1 MESIIGLVGSCVA
14 MFILGGI
21 AYMAFRQ
28 WYFWIQ
34 EENEANAA
42 MDVIMNSNNYKEGKE
57 EMSNEE
63 KTAEMAREETCNL
76 MVNALNN
83 LGCQP
88 EVLDDKSLNVS
99 YQGENFHMEFGGS
112 LVQVWDP
119 AWSTIKADDPE
130 LANLKE
136 AVNATNF
143 GFGPTVVMTAP
154 DENGIIYFHTR
165 YGMLM
170 QDGIRDIEGYVQHS
184 LNMFFGIKQEVT
196 QNFQRLRV
204 EQQQRQ
210 TNRRPIGFQ
219 TNSNENENN

>member
-1 MESIIGLVGSCVA
+1 MESILGISGSLVA
-14 MFILGGI
+14 IFILGGI
-21 AYMAFRQ
+21 AYLAFRQ
-28 WYFWIQ
+28 WYLWSQ
-34 EENEANAA
+34 EEHEANVA
-42 MDVIMNSNNYKEGKE
+42 MDVIMNRNNFKDANE
-57 EMSNEE
+57 EMNKEE
-63 KTAEMAREETCNL
+63 KTPEMVREETCNL
-76 MVNALNN
+76 MVNALSR

-112 LVQVWDP
+112 FVQVWDP

-130 LANLKE
+130 LANVKE

-184 LNMFFGIKQEVT
+184 LNMFFGTKQEVT
-196 QNFQRLRV
+196 QNFHRLRV

-219 TNSNENENN
+219 TNSNENDNN

>member
-1 MESIIGLVGSCVA
+1 MESILGISGSLVA
-14 MFILGGI
+14 IFILGGI
-21 AYMAFRQ
+21 AYLAFRQ
-28 WYFWIQ
+28 WYLWSQ
-34 EENEANAA
+34 EEHETNVA
-42 MDVIMNSNNYKEGKE
+42 MDVIMNRNNFKDANE
-57 EMSNEE
+57 EMNKEE
-63 KTAEMAREETCNL
+63 KTPEMVREETCNL
-76 MVNALNN
+76 MVNALSR

-88 EVLDDKSLNVS
+88 EVLNDKSLNVS

-112 LVQVWDP
+112 FVQVWDP

-130 LANLKE
+130 LANVKE

-143 GFGPTVVMTAP
+143 GFGPTVIMTAP

-184 LNMFFGIKQEVT
+184 LNMFFGTKQEVT

-210 TNRRPIGFQ
+210 AARRPIGFQ
-219 TNSNENENN
+219 PNSNKDK

>member
-1 MESIIGLVGSCVA
+1 MESILGISGSLVA
-14 MFILGGI
+14 IFILGGI
-21 AYMAFRQ
+21 TYLAFRQ
-28 WYFWIQ
+28 WYLWSK
-34 EENEANAA
+34 EEHEANIA
-42 MDVIMNSNNYKEGKE
+42 MDVIMNRNNFKEANEK
-57 EMSNEE
+57 MNNEE
-63 KTAEMAREETCNL
+63 KTAEMVREETCNL
-76 MVNALNN
+76 MVNALSK

-88 EVLDDKSLNVS
+88 EVLDDKSLNAS

-112 LVQVWDP
+112 FVQVWDP

-130 LANLKE
+130 LANVKE

-184 LNMFFGIKQEVT
+184 LNMFFGTKQEVT
-196 QNFQRLRV
+196 QNFQRLHV

-219 TNSNENENN
+219 TNSNENN

>member
-1 MESIIGLVGSCVA
+1 MESILGLSGSLVVIFIIGGL
-14 MFILGGI
+14 
-21 AYMAFRQ
+21 AYLAFRQ
-28 WYFWIQ
+28 WDLWIK

-42 MDVIMNSNNYKEGKE
+42 MDGIMNSNNYNEGQA

-63 KTAEMAREETCNL
+63 KTAEMVRAETCNL
-76 MVNALNN
+76 MVNALHN

-112 LVQVWDP
+112 FVQVWDP

-130 LANLKE
+130 LANVKE

-154 DENGIIYFHTR
+154 DENGIIYFHSR

-170 QDGIRDIEGYVQHS
+170 QDSIHDIEGYVQHS
-184 LNMFFGIKQEVT
+184 LNMFFGTKQEVT

-210 TNRRPIGFQ
+210 ANRRPIGFQ
-219 TNSNENENN
+219 TTKTTN